1 MLLEKYYQANVG
13 LLNNN
18 KIIFTKVV
26 DIFDNLLYNSKC
38 SQEITIEENI
48 KKKWR
53 NLL

>member
-13 LLNNN
+13 LLKN

-48 KKKWR
+48 KNKWR